1 MDLSVN
7 LRAIISQ
14 RLIRTSDGVG
24 RKAAIEILINTP
36 TIADRI
42 FKGEFN
48 ELKGIMSKSRELGM
62 RTFDWALF
70 ELYNEG
76 HIGYEEAIRNADS
89 ANELRLNIKLKSPR
103 GEPASAGLALS
114 MQEDPS
120 PEELEQQRQEELR
133 RQQEKKRQMEQERI
147 AQLHLE
153 KQLQMQKRRE
163 LEDRQLEAL
172 RAQSKPQEGQPA

>member
-1 MDLSVN
+1 VN
-7 LRAIISQ
+7 LRAIVSQ
-14 RLIRTSDGVG
+14 RLIRTSDGIG

-42 FKGEFN
+42 FKGEFH
-48 ELKGIMSKSRELGM
+48 ELKAIMSKSRELGM

-114 MQEDPS
+114 MQEEPS
-120 PEELEQQRQEELR
+120 PEELERQ
-133 RQQEKKRQMEQERI
+133 RQQELLKQQERKRQIEQERLER
-147 AQLHLE
+147 LHLE
-153 KQLQMQKRRE
+153 RQRQMQKKRE
-163 LEDRQLEAL
+163 IEDQELEAL
-172 RAQSKPQEGQPA
+172 RSQNKPREGQPA